1 MSGTSSLVTV
11 HPCPT
16 TVQHLETRNKSIIF
30 FTVDLIISNVDN
42 VDNVDLTISN
52 VDNVD
57 LIISNVDNADLT
69 ISNAL
74 PHHTQVKSGTG
85 GAEAKREIFSNHCG
99 FKVGGENLH
108 YDEAAI
114 N

>member
-42 VDNVDLTISN
+42 VDLTIN
-52 VDNVD
+52 
-57 LIISNVDNADLT
+57 
-69 ISNAL
+69 NAL

-108 YDEAAI
+108 YDEATI

>member
-52 VDNVD
+52 
-57 LIISNVDNADLT
+57 
-69 ISNAL
+69 AL

-99 FKVGGENLH
+99 FKVGSKNLH